1 MKLRQLLWAG
11 TAAYLTYHLVKNRET
26 LKKEAL
32 ETKELTQEATGQVKD
47 IQAQIAF
54 IQSQIPKVT
63 EMAKDLGNKAQQL
76 QHEADIRMKQMPLL
90 QQEKDEQD

>member
-11 TAAYLTYHLVKNRET
+11 TAAYLTYYLVKNRET
-26 LKKEAL
+26 IKKEAL

-90 QQEKDEQD
+90 QQEKDE